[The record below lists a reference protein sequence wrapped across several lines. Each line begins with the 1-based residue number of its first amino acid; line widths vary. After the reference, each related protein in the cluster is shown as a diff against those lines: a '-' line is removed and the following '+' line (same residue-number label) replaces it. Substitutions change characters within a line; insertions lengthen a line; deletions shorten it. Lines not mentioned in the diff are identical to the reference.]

1 MKTLIYIAVTVLFVL
16 LISAVVIAQP
26 GLPGGHGGIEQ
37 VPIDSGLGLLAAAG
51 AGYAIKKLRNRRIN
65 EDPDL

>member
-1 MKTLIYIAVTVLFVL
+1 MKTLFFVL
-16 LISAVVIAQP
+16 LTLVIAFILSTVVIAQP

-51 AGYAIKKLRNRRIN
+51 AGYAIKKLRDRRIN